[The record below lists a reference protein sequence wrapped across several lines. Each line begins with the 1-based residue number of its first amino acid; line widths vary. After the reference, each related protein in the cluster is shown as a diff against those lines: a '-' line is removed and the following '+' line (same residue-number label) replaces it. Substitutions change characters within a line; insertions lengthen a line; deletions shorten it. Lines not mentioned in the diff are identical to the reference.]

1 VDASGG
7 KYTREFNTPHPPFGH
22 PLPQGERGMP
32 WRDRATT
39 FLLPLREK
47 VAAKPT
53 DEGFWKFRKKA
64 GPRLKAGEDSWRV

>member
-1 VDASGG
+1 
-7 KYTREFNTPHPPFGH
+7 
-22 PLPQGERGMP
+22 MP